1 MKVIPKLLEMY
12 KTVEVEM
19 KTGSGYLVKSQ
30 TEIPDFYIA
39 SELSEYHNQYVN
51 ESTVYIN
58 QDDISSARGVVDTLF
73 VDSDV

>member
-1 MKVIPKLLEMY
+1 MY

-39 SELSEYHNQYVN
+39 SELSEYHNQYIN

-73 VDSDV
+73 IDSNV

>member
-39 SELSEYHNQYVN
+39 SERSEYHNQYIN

-73 VDSDV
+73 IDRNS